1 MIKASIIVADDHVL
15 FRRWLRRIIQE
26 DPTLY
31 VVNEAGDGVEL
42 LRLLEETTPN
52 AVILD
57 ISMPKLSGLETA
69 VIVKQLYPDVKVVI
83 LTMYKEK
90 EYFCRANEIG
100 VEGYVIKQEI
110 DNLNFAIKTVLE
122 GKKYITPFF
131 I

>member
-15 FRRWLRRIIQE
+15 FRYWLRRTIQE

-31 VVNEAGDGVEL
+31 VVSEAGDGVEL
-42 LRLLEETTPN
+42 LRLLEEATPD

-69 VIVKQLYPDVKVVI
+69 LIIKRLYPDVKVVI
-83 LTMYKEK
+83 LTMHQEK
-90 EYFCRANEIG
+90 EYFNKAFEIG
-100 VEGYVIKQEI
+100 VEGYVIKREI

-122 GKKYITPFF
+122 GKKYLTPLS